1 MGVSPQGGRALMA
14 SAAEPPEV
22 SQPCGLGALTR
33 GEGDAAQPPAC
44 GLPQKRCQSASR
56 MAMQKAAPLAQSPC
70 GRWSV
75 ATPGA
80 PAGRRSAEGI
90 FIHCRPV
97 PSPSNPAP
105 FPDDTPLKKDS
116 NDSASPQSS
125 PGPRYA
131 RLRLLG
137 RPLLSFLKR
146 VFPPDGEGLMDWAG
160 RKMKEKT
167 PSAE

>member
-1 MGVSPQGGRALMA
+1 MIKRQSKFMGVSPQKRGRALMA
-14 SAAEPPEV
+14 GTPPSLRLSPSGMDPSLGVRGDADATPGLWPPPEER
-22 SQPCGLGALTR
+22 PI
-33 GEGDAAQPPAC
+33 GEPNGHA
-44 GLPQKRCQSASR
+44 
-56 MAMQKAAPLAQSPC
+56 KAAPLA
-70 GRWSV
+70 RSV

-80 PAGRRSAEGI
+80 PAEGI

-137 RPLLSFLKR
+137 RPLLSFLR
-146 VFPPDGEGLMDWAG
+146 DVFPPHGEG
-160 RKMKEKT
+160 
-167 PSAE
+167 